1 MNLSGSCTYLVGGE
15 KRTLSTMN
23 MTLGASYGPARL
35 TIEAGQLTAVRALE
49 KIKNPDAI
57 TQLGVTRD
65 GESWRF
71 SDDCDVVPVCGQQ
84 LPAITMRIPVMAT
97 ISVLLSRRQSERAEN
112 ENASRVGTH
121 FCVCGRKK

>member
-1 MNLSGSCTYLVGGE
+1 MRYCAVNSAGEITDLILRDFTGDLYEYGSITSVKETSTDMNLSGSCTYLVGGE

-57 TQLGVTRD
+57 TQLGVNRD

-71 SDDCDVVPVCGQQ
+71 SDDCDVY
-84 LPAITMRIPVMAT
+84 LYAD
-97 ISVLLSRRQSERAEN
+97 SNYLLLR
-112 ENASRVGTH
+112 
-121 FCVCGRKK
+121 